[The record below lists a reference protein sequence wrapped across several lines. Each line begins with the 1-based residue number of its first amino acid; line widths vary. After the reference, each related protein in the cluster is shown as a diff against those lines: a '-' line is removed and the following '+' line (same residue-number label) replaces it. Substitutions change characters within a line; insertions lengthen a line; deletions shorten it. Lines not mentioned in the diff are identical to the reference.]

1 MAVTKS
7 NKTNSPT
14 AVDETAQELIAQ
26 EPTTKKVKTSATA
39 TKAKPATAD
48 ATKAKSKAK
57 AKAEPK
63 AKTASTEEAKPE
75 ETPAVPTEKVEV
87 AETTQESPEPQADQD
102 KAEQDKQD
110 KADSDKAEEP
120 KAQEAAPKRAP
131 GPITMADLLSDSSY
145 ELKIPQTGDIIVGT
159 VVSVNKK
166 MVVVDVGGKTE
177 GLVVDREFQMAED
190 FIAELKAGDKVDV
203 YVLEQGSGGQMFLSL
218 KKAAMDKK
226 WDEIIAQQE
235 NDEAV
240 SVKAIDTNRGGMV
253 VVYEGIRGFIPT
265 SQFGREVSGK
275 LDSLKGKDIKARILE
290 VDKEKNR
297 LIFSERLVSEADE
310 LANADAALSSVKE
323 GTVVEGI
330 ITGIKPFGIFVAAE
344 VPLGDEGEIGVL
356 EGLVHISE
364 VSWDKID
371 DLTLLYRKGQRI
383 QAQILAVNEEH
394 GKLTLSIKKL
404 QDDPWDD
411 FAEKFPEGTT
421 LTGKVSKVVPFGVF
435 VAVAPGIEG
444 LIHESKLGGI
454 PYVQGDEAS
463 VVIDSI
469 DTEQRRVRLSPAAT
483 DVPLTYK

>member
-7 NKTNSPT
+7 NKTNSST
-14 AVDETAQELIAQ
+14 AVDQTAQEQIAQ
-26 EPTTKKVKTSATA
+26 ESTTKKVKTSATEA
-39 TKAKPATAD
+39 KSANAAKSKPAPT
-48 ATKAKSKAK
+48 AKSKAK

-63 AKTASTEEAKPE
+63 TKP
-75 ETPAVPTEKVEV
+75 V
-87 AETTQESPEPQADQD
+87 
-102 KAEQDKQD
+102 
-110 KADSDKAEEP
+110 KAEEVETKEKQPEVEVKTEVKAEEKPEAKAEVKPESSEP
-120 KAQEAAPKRAP
+120 KTKSSKKSA
-131 GPITMADLLSDSSY
+131 GPITMADLLADSSY
-145 ELKIPQTGDIIVGT
+145 ELKIPQTGDIVVGT
-159 VVSVNKK
+159 VVSINKK

-235 NDEAV
+235 NDEV
-240 SVKAIDTNRGGMV
+240 ISVKAIDTNRGGMV

-344 VPLGDEGEIGVL
+344 VPLGKEGEIGVL

-371 DLTLLYRKGQRI
+371 DLTTLYRKGQRI

-394 GKLTLSIKKL
+394 GKLTLSVKKL

-411 FAEKFPEGTT
+411 FAEKYPEGTT

-483 DVPLTYK
+483 DVPVTYK